1 MASHESP
8 DRPWREILKQMF
20 VCQRIERNGKGTE
33 IGKGRSSHG
42 KLKERLI
49 HLGREPNGYS
59 ALAILRYVY
68 PIHSRLHPSFFR
80 FDDDTKLDDGVKLKK
95 RDLGDVPYL
104 EKSVSYLQE
113 TLNQI
118 GINEEKV
125 AIPALFP
132 VSLRISACS
141 RAEEKVA
148 ISALFP
154 PFEGYFPI
162 FFSLE
167 MTLYSDGDML

>member
-49 HLGREPNGYS
+49 HFGREPNGYS
-59 ALAILRYVY
+59 ALAIFRYVH
-68 PIHSRLHPSFFR
+68 PIRSRLHPSFR
-80 FDDDTKLDDGVKLKK
+80 FDDDTKVKK

-125 AIPALFP
+125 AI
-132 VSLRISACS
+132 
-141 RAEEKVA
+141 
-148 ISALFP
+148 SALFP
-154 PFEGYFPI
+154 PLRVT
-162 FFSLE
+162 SLSSF
-167 MTLYSDGDML
+167 LWR

>member
-95 RDLGDVPYL
+95 RDFGDVSYSK
-104 EKSVSYLQE
+104 KSVSYLE
-113 TLNQI
+113 TALNQI
-118 GINEEKV
+118 NTEGGGESRIGS
-125 AIPALFP
+125 FP
-132 VSLRISACS
+132 SPFSLSLS
-141 RAEEKVA
+141 
-148 ISALFP
+148 
-154 PFEGYFPI
+154 YFPI

-167 MTLYSDGDML
+167 IVLYSEGDMP

>member
-1 MASHESP
+1 MVIPLSLSSVMYTQYIP
-8 DRPWREILKQMF
+8 VFIL
-20 VCQRIERNGKGTE
+20 
-33 IGKGRSSHG
+33 
-42 KLKERLI
+42 L
-49 HLGREPNGYS
+49 
-59 ALAILRYVY
+59 
-68 PIHSRLHPSFFR
+68 FFR

-95 RDLGDVPYL
+95 RDFGDVPYL

-125 AIPALFP
+125 AILALP
-132 VSLRISACS
+132 
-141 RAEEKVA
+141 
-148 ISALFP
+148 P

-167 MTLYSDGDML
+167 MTLYSEGDMP

>member
-49 HLGREPNGYS
+49 HFGREPNGYS

-68 PIHSRLHPSFFR
+68 SMHSRLHSFFV
-80 FDDDTKLDDGVKLKK
+80 L
-95 RDLGDVPYL
+95 
-104 EKSVSYLQE
+104 
-113 TLNQI
+113 
-118 GINEEKV
+118 
-125 AIPALFP
+125 
-132 VSLRISACS
+132 
-141 RAEEKVA
+141 
-148 ISALFP
+148 
-154 PFEGYFPI
+154 
-162 FFSLE
+162 
-167 MTLYSDGDML
+167 MTVQN